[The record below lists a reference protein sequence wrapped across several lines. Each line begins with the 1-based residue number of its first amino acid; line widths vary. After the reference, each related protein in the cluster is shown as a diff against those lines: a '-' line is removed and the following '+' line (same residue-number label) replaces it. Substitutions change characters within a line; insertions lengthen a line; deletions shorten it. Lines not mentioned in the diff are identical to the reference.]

1 MNKKVVMIIAASGFR
16 DEEYSES
23 KKVLENGGV
32 KVITASTILGIA
44 KGKLG
49 ITTKVDVLLK
59 DIKVDNYAA
68 VIYIGGPG
76 SYNYFNDPLAQ
87 KIAKETIDKN
97 KILAAI
103 CGAPS
108 ILANAGL
115 LKGKTATCFPGEAEN
130 LKSKG
135 ANYTGS
141 GLEVDGNLITA
152 DGPES
157 AKKFGNEILKKLS
170 HIN

>member
-1 MNKKVVMIIAASGFR
+1 MIIAANGFR
-16 DEEYSES
+16 DEEYAEP
-23 KKVLENGGV
+23 KEVLENNGV
-32 KVITASTILGIA
+32 KVITASTVLGIA

-49 ITTKVDVLLK
+49 MTTKVDITLK
-59 DIKVDNYAA
+59 DIKVEDYDAI
-68 VIYIGGPG
+68 IYIGGPG
-76 SYNYFNDPLAQ
+76 SYNYFDDPIAH
-87 KIAKETIDKN
+87 KIAKESLEKN

-103 CGAPS
+103 CAAPS
-108 ILANAGL
+108 IFANAGL

-135 ANYTGS
+135 ASYTGS
-141 GLEVDGNLITA
+141 RLEIDGNIITA

-157 AKKFGNEILKKLS
+157 AKIFGEAIFNKLS